1 MYLPIVSNQKAI
13 WGVEKAILFEIRTL
27 SFFAKNIL
35 NLSYSRVLDNCLT
48 TDFSLVDE
56 SLAKLCL
63 TMNTDEHLHSSCV

>member
-13 WGVEKAILFEIRTL
+13 RGVEKAILFEIRTL

-35 NLSYSRVLDNCLT
+35 NLSYSQVLDNFLT